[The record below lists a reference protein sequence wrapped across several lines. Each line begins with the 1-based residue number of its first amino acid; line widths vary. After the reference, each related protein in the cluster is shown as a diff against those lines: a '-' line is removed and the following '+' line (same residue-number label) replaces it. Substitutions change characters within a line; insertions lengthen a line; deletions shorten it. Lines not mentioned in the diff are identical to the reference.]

1 MKTPIIS
8 GFSQAGL
15 ESYLNARQYEALY
28 WPTLFPVKTVNSL
41 DAKTII
47 GEAGNRVAAFV
58 ISYDSK
64 APEATRKTIA
74 TKYFDIPKI
83 ALSRTKSEKEILEHA
98 ITRALR
104 GNDAVLED
112 YFNDIDFVY
121 DAAQARMEWLA
132 LQAVSQGQ
140 LTLSTTNNPLGIINE
155 TAVDFGLPTANKK
168 TVATV
173 WSAANKATM
182 TPITDFKN
190 VVKAARAKGVSF
202 SKILMHPDD
211 FDLITAST
219 EFQTYAKALIVGESS
234 GLGVE
239 TLGVLNTVLRSL
251 RIPEV
256 ALIETAIDIENA
268 KGVRTSVNPFT
279 SSHVVFVPS
288 TTLGNMYSGPIAEEI
303 EKPVGV
309 MQYKKGNGLV
319 SVQKEWTPGKV
330 ITKGESNSFP
340 SWPTVDK
347 VYNLYTGSASTWAV

>member
-1 MKTPIIS
+1 MKTPIIA

-15 ESYLNARQYEALY
+15 ESYLNARQYEELY
-28 WPTLFPVKTVNSL
+28 WPTLFPVKPVNSL

-58 ISYDSK
+58 ISYDAK
-64 APEATRKTIA
+64 APEATRKTLA

-98 ITRALR
+98 ITRSLR

-112 YFNDIDFVY
+112 YFNDIDFCF

-132 LQAVSQGQ
+132 LQAVS
-140 LTLSTTNNPLGIINE
+140 LTKITLSTTNNPLGIINE
-155 TAVDFGLPTANKK
+155 TAVDFGMPTANKK
-168 TVATV
+168 TVAV
-173 WSAANKATM
+173 IWSAANKATM

-190 VVKAARAKGVSF
+190 VVKAARAKGISF
-202 SKILMHPDD
+202 RKILMHPDA
-211 FDLITAST
+211 FDLIIAST

-239 TLGVLNTVLRSL
+239 TLGILNTVLRSL
-251 RIPEV
+251 RLPEV
-256 ALIETAIDIENA
+256 ALIETSIDIENA
-268 KGVRTSVNPFT
+268 QGVRTAVNPFD
-279 SSHVVFVPS
+279 SSHVVFVPN

-303 EKPVGV
+303 EKPMDV
-309 MQYKKGNGLV
+309 MQQKKGNVLI
-319 SVQKEWTPGKV
+319 SIHKEWNPVKV

-347 VYNLYTGSASTWAV
+347 CFNLYTAHASTWA